1 VGVEPGGEAGAVL
14 GGVEPADGDVAPESP
29 VVVAV
34 GAALAAVDGAASRA
48 TVTASGSDEGVPMTL
63 AQKRESA
70 GRPRRVRLLRR
81 RGLVW
86 SMALYRFEPPSDPGR
101 RCVDNSVSFGAIE
114 AISAQQAQFRNL
126 APRWRRCTNFE

>member
-1 VGVEPGGEAGAVL
+1 LVTAV
-14 GGVEPADGDVAPESP
+14 PALEDLK
-29 VVVAV
+29 VVAV
-34 GAALAAVDGAASRA
+34 PTWVTVAAAAVVAVEISLGTAPMPAATTMMPIDA
-48 TVTASGSDEGVPMTL
+48 PMTL

-86 SMALYRFEPPSDPGR
+86 SMALYRFEPPSGPGR